1 MMHKNNKN
9 NNQIIYFNEDGYQ
22 KLYEYLLNKNHRD
35 YGKNLFILVDDL
47 SYKYCFPILISYLN
61 FLDTSHIIKIS
72 PGEQEK
78 NLNTCIFIWKNFEK
92 FKANR
97 SSVLINLGGGVIT
110 DIGGFSASVFKR
122 GIRFINIPTTLLG
135 MVDASIGNK
144 TGINFGN
151 IKNEIGSFYHPELLI
166 IDPNF
171 LKTLSK
177 YEIIS
182 GQAEMIKHGLIFDKS
197 FWIKL
202 TKELDDNIIPTQN
215 LIYESILI
223 KTNIVEKDPTEIG
236 LRKILNF
243 GHTIGHALES
253 LFMKN
258 PNKKYLLHG
267 VAIAMGMIYESWI
280 SYKINDL
287 HINDYQEIKYFI
299 LNKYSLQEI
308 INQLSN
314 DDINDILLIM
324 EHDKKN
330 ENNKFLFSLLKE
342 IGYCSYNCAVPIS
355 LIKESFFQVKTN
367 H

>member
-1 MMHKNNKN
+1 M
-9 NNQIIYFNEDGYQ
+9 IYFNEDGYH
-22 KLYEYLLNKNHRD
+22 KLYEYLLNKNQLYY

-47 SYKYCFPILISYLN
+47 SYKHCFPILRSYIK

-72 PGEQEK
+72 PGEKEK

-92 FKANR
+92 FKATR
-97 SSVLINLGGGVIT
+97 SSLLINLGGGVIT

-144 TGINFGN
+144 TGINFGY
-151 IKNEIGSFYHPELLI
+151 IKNEIGTFYHPELLI

-177 YEIIS
+177 HEIIS
-182 GQAEMIKHGLIFDKS
+182 GQAEMIKHGLIFDRT
-197 FWIKL
+197 FWITLNKTL
-202 TKELDDNIIPTQN
+202 LYDNIIPTQN
-215 LIYESILI
+215 LIYQSILI
-223 KTNIVEKDPTEIG
+223 KNKIVEKDPTEIG

-253 LFMKN
+253 FFMDNTNRKH
-258 PNKKYLLHG
+258 LLHG

-287 HINDYQEIKYFI
+287 PIDDYQEIKYY
-299 LNKYSLQEI
+299 LLKKYSLQKI

-314 DDINDILLIM
+314 NEINDILLIM

-330 ENNKFLFSLLKE
+330 KNNKFLFSLLKQ
-342 IGYCSYNCAVPIS
+342 IGHCSYDCPVPVS

-367 H
+367 ND